1 MGDGK
6 PARVALF
13 ARIST
18 TVKGQEL
25 ANQLEPLR
33 EFARQQGWIVVREFV
48 DETSESR
55 FDRVGVQAL
64 LEAAASRQY
73 DVLLF
78 WSLDRLS
85 RQGALQT
92 LEMLH
97 RLTELGVAW
106 RSYTE
111 PDLDSAGVFGEAIV
125 ALLATLAKQER
136 LRLQERVRAGLMRA
150 RRDGKRLGR
159 PRRVFDRRR
168 VVELRLT
175 GMSWRQIA
183 AAMGISTGLARRVW
197 LEQKN
202 RCAQNPKP
210 AGGQR

>member
-6 PARVALF
+6 PARVALY
-13 ARIST
+13 ARVST
-18 TVKGQEL
+18 TVKGQDL

-33 EFARQQGWIVVREFV
+33 KFVRQQGWTVVREFV
-48 DETSESR
+48 DEASGAR
-55 FDRVGVQAL
+55 PDRAGVRAM
-64 LEAAASRQY
+64 LEAAARREF

-85 RQGALQT
+85 RQGALRT
-92 LEMLH
+92 LELLH

-111 PDLDSAGVFGEAIV
+111 AYLDSAGVFGEAIV

-150 RRDGKRLGR
+150 RREGKRLGR

-168 VVELRLT
+168 VVEMRLA
-175 GMSWRQIA
+175 GISWRQIA
-183 AAMGISTGLARRVW
+183 AEVGISTALARRVW
-197 LEQKN
+197 LEHKA
-202 RCAQNPKP
+202 RCAKNLTPVES
-210 AGGQR
+210 QR